1 MVKNLTIIS
10 FLGFLAVLFGAF
22 GAHAL
27 KEILTI
33 SEMNSFNTAVQY
45 QMFHVLVLLFV
56 NVAMLFSEK
65 QKNKLSLIF
74 FIGILFFSGSIYLI
88 YLAGISFKHLWYV
101 TPFGG
106 LFLLIGWLL
115 MAYYAFKKK
124 QKK

>member
-27 KEILTI
+27 KETLTI

-56 NVAMLFSEK
+56 NVATLFSEK

-88 YLAGISFKHLWYV
+88 YLAGISLKHLWFV